1 MGCDEAIGRS
11 KGGLSTKIQAI
22 CDALGNPTALHL
34 TAGQRHELVGADALM
49 TKLTLSKAVI
59 ADTSV

>member
-1 MGCDEAIGRS
+1 MCDV
-11 KGGLSTKIQAI
+11 
-22 CDALGNPTALHL
+22 LGNPTALHL
-34 TAGQRHELVGADALM
+34 TARQRHELVGADALM

>member
-1 MGCDEAIGRS
+1 M
-11 KGGLSTKIQAI
+11 

-34 TAGQRHELVGADALM
+34 TAGQRHQLVGADALM